1 MIPTDETAEPVILT
15 RATAEAFAAALLV
28 AAGVPD
34 PDAEIAARCLVRAD
48 LRGVDTHGMVRLPGY
63 LDRIAK
69 GLVDPA
75 PKLVFEAVAP
85 AAARLDGQNGLGFVV
100 ASRAVDHGIDMA
112 REMGLGLIG
121 VRNSTHYGMAATY
134 LLQAIEAGFAA
145 MVYTNASPAL
155 PPWGGRAEMFG
166 TSPFAVGVPAPG
178 SVPFVLDMAP
188 TVVARGKI
196 RKAARDGRPIPEGWA
211 LDAEG
216 RPTTD
221 ASAAMAGGVLLPIG
235 GAKGSGLSMML
246 DILCGVLTGARY
258 GGEVGDQYKRYDRP
272 QGVGHFILVMRP
284 DLFLPADEIAA
295 RMGDLVGRVKANPK
309 AAGVD
314 EIFMPG
320 EIEARREAERL
331 IHGIPYARADLAP
344 LVDLARAAG
353 ITPPMG
359 L

>member
-1 MIPTDETAEPVILT
+1 MTDAQGQGGRITLHHTA
-15 RATAEAFAAALLV
+15 AKSFAEALLQ
-28 AAGVPD
+28 AAGVPRA
-34 PDAEIAARCLVRAD
+34 DAEIAARCLVRAD

-75 PKLVFEAVAP
+75 PQLDFEAVAP
-85 AAARLDGQNGLGFVV
+85 NAAKLDGKAGLGFVV
-100 ASRAVDHGIDMA
+100 ATRAVDHGIAMA

-145 MVYTNASPAL
+145 MVFTNASPAL
-155 PPWGGRAEMFG
+155 PPWGGRGEMFG

-196 RKAARDGRPIPEGWA
+196 RKAARDGQPIPEGWA

-216 RPTTD
+216 RATTD
-221 ASAAMAGGVLLPIG
+221 ATAVMSGGVLLPIG
-235 GAKGSGLSMML
+235 GAKGAGLSMLL

-258 GGEVGDQYKRYDRP
+258 GGEVGDQYKRFDRP

-284 DLFLPADEIAA
+284 DLFLPADEVAA
-295 RMGDLVGRVKANPK
+295 RMEDLVGRVKSNPK
-309 AAGVD
+309 AADVD
-314 EIFMPG
+314 EIYMPG
-320 EIEARREAERL
+320 EIEARREATRL
-331 IHGIPYARADLAP
+331 AQGIPYRRADLAP
-344 LVDLARAAG
+344 LVDLAQAAG
-353 ITPPMG
+353 IAPPDG

>member
-1 MIPTDETAEPVILT
+1 MDAVQGQGDRITLQ
-15 RATAEAFAAALLV
+15 RAEAEDFAAALLMGS
-28 AAGVPD
+28 GVPE
-34 PDAEIAARCLVRAD
+34 AEAAIAARCLVRAD
-48 LRGVDTHGMVRLPGY
+48 LRGVDTHGLIRLPGY

-75 PKLVFEAVAP
+75 PKLEFEAVAP
-85 AAARLDGQNGLGFVV
+85 NAARLDGKNGLGFVV
-100 ASRAVDHGIDMA
+100 ATRAVDHGIALA

-134 LLQAIEAGFAA
+134 LLQAVEAGFAA

-155 PPWGGRAEMFG
+155 PPWGGRSEMFG

-196 RKAARDGRPIPEGWA
+196 RKAAREGRAIPEGWG

-216 RPTTD
+216 RNTTD
-221 ASAAMAGGVLLPIG
+221 PAAVMAGGVLLPIG
-235 GAKGSGLSMML
+235 GAKGAGLSMML

-284 DLFLPADEIAA
+284 DLFLSAEEVAA

-320 EIEARREAERL
+320 EIEARREAERFAQ
-331 IHGIPYARADLAP
+331 GIPYARADLVP
-344 LVDLARAAG
+344 LVDLAIAAG
-353 ITPPMG
+353 IARPKG